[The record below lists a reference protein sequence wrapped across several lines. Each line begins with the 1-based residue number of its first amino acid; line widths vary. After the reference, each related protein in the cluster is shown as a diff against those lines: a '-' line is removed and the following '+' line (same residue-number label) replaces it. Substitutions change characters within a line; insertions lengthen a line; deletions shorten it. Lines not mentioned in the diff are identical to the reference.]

1 MEQNNL
7 SQGRLRRTVDELIVA
22 EMFLVQATIESA
34 TAISDGLGTL
44 GRKITASD
52 EIGSPADSIGSTLQ
66 QLANAAVEPYS
77 SRYRY
82 LRQMRS
88 KVSQY
93 GMP

>member
-34 TAISDGLGTL
+34 TAISDGLSTL
-44 GRKITASD
+44 GRKITTSD
-52 EIGSPADSIGSTLQ
+52 ETGSPADSISSTLRHV
-66 QLANAAVEPYS
+66 ANAAVEPYS

-82 LRQMRS
+82 LRQLRGED
-88 KVSQY
+88 SQ
-93 GMP
+93 